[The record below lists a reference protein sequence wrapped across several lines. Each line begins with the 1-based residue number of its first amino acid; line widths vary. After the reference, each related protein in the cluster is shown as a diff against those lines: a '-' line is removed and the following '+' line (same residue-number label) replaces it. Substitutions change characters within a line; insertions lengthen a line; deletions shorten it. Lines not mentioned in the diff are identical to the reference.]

1 MQIEDIVR
9 EGKVT
14 AIDEDKRIAK
24 VWFDAL
30 GIESDWLPVL
40 INRDRIGS
48 DVKNWKEKQWT
59 EFETE
64 DKVPQAGETRYVP
77 HKHELVIKPYMPKVN
92 DMVLVLYF
100 PVFNGD
106 GVILGGV
113 KPWR

>member
-1 MQIEDIVR
+1 MQIEDIAR

-14 AIDEDKRIAK
+14 AVNNDKRIAK

-30 GIESDWLPVL
+30 KIESDWMPVL
-40 INRDRIGS
+40 INQ
-48 DVKNWKEKQWT
+48 DVIHYYPYDAEQWT
-59 EFETE
+59 EFEAE
-64 DKVPQAGETRYVP
+64 DKTPQAGETRYAP
-77 HKHELVIKPYMPKVN
+77 HRHKLVIKPYMPKVN

>member
-1 MQIEDIVR
+1 MNIEDIVR

-14 AIDEDKRIAK
+14 AVDNGKRIAK
-24 VWFDAL
+24 VWFDSM

-40 INRDRIGS
+40 ITRDFIP
-48 DVKNWKEKQWT
+48 DY
-59 EFETE
+59 
-64 DKVPQAGETRYVP
+64 DVPQRTAFEAGGSGDP
-77 HKHELVIKPYMPKVN
+77 AFASHKHDLIIKPYMPKVN
-92 DMVLVLYF
+92 DLVLVLYF

>member
-1 MQIEDIVR
+1 MNIEDIVR

-14 AIDEDKRIAK
+14 AVDNGKRIAK
-24 VWFDAL
+24 VWFDSM

-40 INRDRIGS
+40 ITRDFIPDY
-48 DVKNWKEKQWT
+48 DVPQWT
-59 EFETE
+59 EFE
-64 DKVPQAGETRYVP
+64 AGGSGDP
-77 HKHELVIKPYMPKVN
+77 AFASHKHDLIIKPYMPKVN
-92 DMVLVLYF
+92 DLVLVLYF

>member
-64 DKVPQAGETRYVP
+64 DKVPQVGEEKYVP
-77 HKHELVIKPYMPKVN
+77 HKHELVIKPYMPEVN
-92 DMVLVLYF
+92 DLVLVLYF

-113 KPWR
+113 KPCR